1 MGCVGNRTRITRGKS
16 KLHKNS
22 PVTPQEGGREGMK
35 KGEGREGW
43 MQHGEEKQGRREGG
57 QESRSVGWWEG

>member
-1 MGCVGNRTRITRGKS
+1 M
-16 KLHKNS
+16 HKNS

-43 MQHGEEKQGRREGG
+43 MQCGEEKQGRREGG
-57 QESRSVGWWEG
+57 KESRSVGWWEG